1 MYFCIPRFCN
11 AMCIQISDIAQIPPF
26 HNFMLVNFMTI
37 TFKNLAVVLQTT
49 EIILIFDPMLSFRKT
64 ERTAKGTLLVSSFM
78 RNLPIVHNYNAPR
91 SVSRVCSDL
100 WNDGL
105 FL

>member
-78 RNLPIVHNYNAPR
+78 RNLPIVHKGDSA
-91 SVSRVCSDL
+91 
-100 WNDGL
+100 
-105 FL
+105 